1 MFLYYD
7 ADCDGSGSTG
17 RWIFDDDIPST
28 TRTEALN
35 NCHYHAYIESSAST
49 PPIGTNTWRS
59 YCSGGWYDQDI
70 TLTLTEYTDTTPAFS
85 LVGVCYTNRDFN
97 QFYQALGTTK
107 RGATIY
113 QGMSDTTYYM
123 YWDYACDCDGTDD
136 GMGNSFQD
144 PRWVLER
151 SFPLDDWCDLDGD
164 NSCTR
169 ESFVINRRSWKAR
182 PRARSQLLLP
192 SSSPPSRRQ
201 WVHTE

>member
-85 LVGVCYTNRDFN
+85 LVGVCYTNRNFN

-123 YWDYACDCDGTDD
+123 YWDYACDCDGTV
-136 GMGNSFQD
+136 GPFQD

-151 SFPLDDWCDLDGD
+151 SAPVDDWCDLDGD

-182 PRARSQLLLP
+182 PRARSLTA
-192 SSSPPSRRQ
+192 SSPLFFPALPQ
-201 WVHTE
+201 TMGTY